1 VTIDF
6 NLNGKPVSLS
16 EVPSDRTLLT
26 WLRDDIDGHCGTK
39 EGCAE
44 GDCGACSVVISDQN
58 PKGDPTWRVVN
69 SCILFLPALHGREV
83 ITVEGLGTPSCA
95 LHPVQDAMVDTNGSQ
110 CGYCTPGFIMTLVEA
125 AHRQDL
131 DEAWKFHDQLSGN
144 LCRCTGYRPIR
155 DSLKLVAGTTPDD
168 ILKERLSATPQALS
182 QLEYHDQKT
191 SFWRPTT
198 LEDLLSLKATYPSAV
213 LLSGGTDLGLLK
225 TKRHQNLPQL
235 IATEGVPDLRTL
247 QETKDG
253 LTIGAAVSLSDLEE
267 ALDSHWNPLARMLR
281 FFGSRQIKHRA
292 TVGGNLCNASPIGD
306 LAPVLLAYD
315 ATLTIAGAKQG
326 PRTLQLSSFFEGY
339 RETALRPEEVLV
351 SIQIPRADADTKM
364 SSYKLSRRR
373 EMDISAVSAGLRVA
387 LDSAGQIQTL
397 RLCFG
402 GIGATPVRL
411 ESIEDTF
418 IGSKWSEKTSL
429 AIADAV
435 DLSIQPISDHRASE
449 SYRRRLVKNFIVGFY
464 FETQQIN
471 QPLLSQHPSSS
482 FDEAQL

>member
-1 VTIDF
+1 MTIDF

-16 EVPSDRTLLT
+16 EAPSDRTLLT
-26 WLRDDIDGHCGTK
+26 WLRDGIDGHCGTK

-44 GDCGACSVVISDQN
+44 GDCGACSVVISDYN
-58 PKGDPTWRVVN
+58 PQGNATWRVVN

-83 ITVEGLGTPSCA
+83 ITVEGLGTSKCT
-95 LHPVQDAMVDTNGSQ
+95 LHPVQEAMVDTNGSQ
-110 CGYCTPGFIMTLVEA
+110 CGYCTPGFIMTLAEA

-131 DEAWKFHDQLSGN
+131 NETWKFHDQLSGN

-155 DSLKLVAGTTPDD
+155 DSLKIVAGTAPND
-168 ILKERLSATPQALS
+168 IFKKRLSEAPDELAP
-182 QLEYHDQKT
+182 LEHHSEQS

-198 LEDLLSLKATYPSAV
+198 LDSLLSLKAAHPNAL

-225 TKRHQNLPQL
+225 TKRHQDLPQL
-235 IATEGVPDLRTL
+235 IATEGVPELRKL
-247 QETKDG
+247 KESEDG
-253 LTIGAAVSLSDLEE
+253 LTVGAAVSLSDLEE
-267 ALDSHWNPLARMLR
+267 ALDTSWNPLARMLR

-315 ATLTIAGAKQG
+315 ATVTIAGAQHG
-326 PRTLQLSSFFEGY
+326 SRTLPLSSFFEDY
-339 RETALRPEEVLV
+339 RKTALRPEEVLI
-351 SIQIPRADADTKM
+351 SIHIPRIDSQTRM

-373 EMDISAVSAGLRVA
+373 EMDISAVSAGLRVS
-387 LDSAGQIQTL
+387 LDSDDRIETL

-411 ESIEDTF
+411 ENIENTF
-418 IGSKWSEKTSL
+418 IGAPWSEESSL

-435 DLSIQPISDHRASE
+435 DRAIQPISDHRASE
-449 SYRRRLVKNFIVGFY
+449 SYRRRLVKNFITGFY
-464 FETQQIN
+464 FETQTVS
-471 QPLLSQHPSSS
+471 QPLLSQNPSSS